1 MNARSLDTAAASAT
15 LLFIDSANR
24 ESHSMGTPVHV
35 LGFAGSL
42 RRGSYNKMALR
53 AAGELLPEG
62 MTLETFDLAPIPL
75 YNEDVRVA
83 GGPEP
88 VQRFKDRI
96 RAADALLIVSPEY
109 NYSIPGV
116 LKNAIDWASRPV
128 AESPLNGKPAA
139 LMGASTGHF
148 GTVRAQ
154 MHWRDVFVFTG
165 MLALV
170 KPEVRIAYAE
180 QKFDAEGR
188 LVDEPYRKEIRALLV
203 ALQAWVH
210 RLRGEL

>member
-1 MNARSLDTAAASAT
+1 MP
-15 LLFIDSANR
+15 
-24 ESHSMGTPVHV
+24 TPVHV
-35 LGFAGSL
+35 LGIAGSL
-42 RRGSYNKMALR
+42 RKGSYNKMALR
-53 AAGELLPEG
+53 AAGELLPDG

-75 YNEDVRVA
+75 YDEDVRLA
-83 GGPEP
+83 GIPEP

-96 RAADALLIVSPEY
+96 RAADGLLIVTPEY

-154 MHWRDVFVFTG
+154 MHWRDVFVFTN
-165 MLALV
+165 MLAMQ

-188 LVDEPYRKEIRALLV
+188 LIDEAYRKEIGAFM
-203 ALQAWVH
+203 AAFQAWVR